1 MTYSLFLKLPNL
13 EGNQAILKRRD
24 PRLSQYMHP
33 SKGYCH
39 ESICS
44 CTVILLH
51 PTALAEHKA
60 KVQQWEAQQLLS
72 NAFSKERFCCAICS
86 HVSTNASRLVEE
98 ESPASR

>member
-1 MTYSLFLKLPNL
+1 MTYSFFFKLPNL

-60 KVQQWEAQQLLS
+60 RAQQWEAQQLLS